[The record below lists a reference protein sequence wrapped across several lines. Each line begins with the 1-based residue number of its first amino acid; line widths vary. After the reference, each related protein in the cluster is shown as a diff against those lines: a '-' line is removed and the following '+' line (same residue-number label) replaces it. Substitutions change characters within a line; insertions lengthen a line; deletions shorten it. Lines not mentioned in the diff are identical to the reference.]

1 MNHDSIRE
9 PSVVPLTVRSHANH
23 NSVVLRLD
31 CDNPVRMLQDDMRRQ
46 DGVAAAMKPYG
57 GEIEAWEVGAEVGTS
72 RARFCPAACP

>member
-1 MNHDSIRE
+1 MNHDSISE
-9 PSVVPLTVRSHANH
+9 PSVVPLTVQANH

-31 CDNPVRMLQDDMRRQ
+31 CGNPVRMLQDDMRRQ